1 MTELLKH
8 VWSLEAWTR
17 TALFVGAGTYTALC
31 VGAG

>member
-1 MTELLKH
+1 MGTCICG
-8 VWSLEAWTR
+8 AGAGTR